1 MKWLPVF
8 DIKRALWPDGPPRI
22 RDVIEAQLTP
32 PPPRPQ
38 PAAGAAPQESAP
50 VQLLLLLR

>member
-38 PAAGAAPQESAP
+38 PAAGAAPQELS
-50 VQLLLLLR
+50 LIHI